1 MWKMTNGLCCKLL
14 TAGLLISLINLYGS
28 ILAAIATGM
37 YFIIAC
43 KTLAQYGN
51 KTPIYL
57 GSSNKEY

>member
-14 TAGLLISLINLYGS
+14 TAGLLISLINLYGA
-28 ILAAIATGM
+28 IIAAVSTGM

-43 KTLAQYGN
+43 RALAEYGN

-57 GSSNKEY
+57 GSSNQEY